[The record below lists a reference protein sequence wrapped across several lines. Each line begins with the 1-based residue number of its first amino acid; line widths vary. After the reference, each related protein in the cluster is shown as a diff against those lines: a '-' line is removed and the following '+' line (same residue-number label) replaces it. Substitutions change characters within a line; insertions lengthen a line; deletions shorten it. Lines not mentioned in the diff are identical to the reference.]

1 LYKHAGVE
9 VIILPSGSLQEPQ
22 PAQAESLLPTK
33 PMEQIARKNREI
45 EQLQMQLK
53 AKIKESEL
61 TIQDLEDENQVLKWK
76 LFQEEEENK
85 SALEKVQC
93 RFWQLLC
100 LTSEALYF
108 GVSLSLSEPDTS
120 VTSYTCA
127 CVCLFACLLG
137 PSKLF

>member
-1 LYKHAGVE
+1 MISCKSVYKHAGVD

-22 PAQAESLLPTK
+22 PVHQAESLLPTK
-33 PMEQIARKNREI
+33 PMEEIARKNREI

-61 TIQDLEDENQVLKWK
+61 TIQDLEDENRVLKWK

-93 RFWQLLC
+93 CFWQLLC
-100 LTSEALYF
+100 STSGAL
-108 GVSLSLSEPDTS
+108 
-120 VTSYTCA
+120 
-127 CVCLFACLLG
+127 
-137 PSKLF
+137 